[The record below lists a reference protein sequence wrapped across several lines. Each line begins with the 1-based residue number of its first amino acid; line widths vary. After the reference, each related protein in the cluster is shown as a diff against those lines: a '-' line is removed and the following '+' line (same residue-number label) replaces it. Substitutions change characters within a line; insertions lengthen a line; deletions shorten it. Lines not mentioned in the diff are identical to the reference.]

1 MKKVIL
7 CGELFDSVST
17 TVRKDMAVVVD
28 GSKIV
33 EVAPAASVDK
43 TGCEVIDLSGKFV
56 MPGLIDTHVHV
67 YFDGLVNGFA
77 PFPNQQHGEILL
89 DAMLRAQRD
98 LLAGFTSLRDCGCGK
113 FGTDISL
120 RNYINA
126 GKIHGPRL
134 CISGG
139 MIVTGAMQN
148 TYTDGAYTCNGPEEV
163 RAAARDTLG
172 KGCDQVKLM
181 VTIGVLSNG
190 NSLGACVMT
199 YEECKA
205 ACDTARSYGAI
216 TSAHAHGVEG
226 IQNAV
231 RAGITSIEHAILL
244 DEPTADMMAEAG
256 TYLVPTLVSGLKTL
270 QLADELPAHVLE
282 KERFASELHK
292 KAIGMAYRK
301 GVKLAFGTDC
311 GTPGSRHGEQADEFR
326 LMVESGVPVEQT
338 LLSATRNAAEM
349 MQWGDRVGTIEAG
362 KLADIVAF
370 DVSPF
375 DDIDTM
381 KNCTFVMKDGTT
393 YKGPNAVT
401 LTLG

>member
-7 CGELFDSVST
+7 CGELFDAATSG
-17 TVRKDMAVVVD
+17 VRKDMAIVVD
-28 GSKIV
+28 GNKIAGI
-33 EVAPAASVDK
+33 EPAAAVDK
-43 TGCEVIDLSGKFV
+43 TGCEVVDLSDKFV

-67 YFDGLVNGFA
+67 YFDGLVDGFE
-77 PFPNQQHGEILL
+77 PFPHQQHGEILL
-89 DAMLRAQRD
+89 DSMLRAQRD
-98 LLAGFTSLRDCGCGK
+98 LLAGFTSIRDCGCGK

-126 GKIHGPRL
+126 GKIHGPRM

-139 MIVTGAMQN
+139 MIVTSAMQN

-181 VTIGVLSNG
+181 VTIGILSNG
-190 NSLGACVMT
+190 SVLGACVMT
-199 YEECKA
+199 YEEIKA
-205 ACDTARSYGAI
+205 ACDTARSLGAI

-231 RAGITSIEHAILL
+231 RAGITSIEHAVLL
-244 DEPTADMMAEAG
+244 DEPTAEMMAEAG
-256 TYLVPTLVSGLKTL
+256 TYLVPTLVSGEKTL
-270 QLADELPAHVLE
+270 ALADELPPHVLE
-282 KERFASELHK
+282 KERFASDLHR

-326 LMVESGVPVEQT
+326 LMVEAGVSVEDA
-338 LLSATRNAAEM
+338 LLSATRSAAEM
-349 MQWGDRVGTIEAG
+349 MQWADRVGTIEAG

-375 DDIDTM
+375 ADINTM
-381 KNCTFVMKDGTT
+381 KNCTFVMKDGTI
-393 YKGPNAVT
+393 YKGPNAIEI
-401 LTLG
+401 TLG

>member
-7 CGELFDSVST
+7 CGELFDAVDKN
-17 TVRKDMAVVVD
+17 VRKDMAIVLDGNRITAVEPSATVD
-28 GSKIV
+28 R
-33 EVAPAASVDK
+33 
-43 TGCEVIDLSGKFV
+43 TGCEVVDLSGKFV

-67 YFDGLVNGFA
+67 YFDGLVDGFA

-89 DAMLRAQRD
+89 DCMLRAQRD
-98 LLAGFTSLRDCGCGK
+98 LLAGFTSIRDCGCGK

-126 GKIHGPRL
+126 GKIHGPRM

-139 MIVTGAMQN
+139 MIVTSSMQN
-148 TYTDGAYTCNGPEEV
+148 TYTDGAYTCNGPEEI

-181 VTIGVLSNG
+181 VTIGILSNG
-190 NSLGACVMT
+190 SVLGACVMT
-199 YEECKA
+199 YEEIKA
-205 ACDTARSYGAI
+205 ACDTARSLGAI

-231 RAGITSIEHAILL
+231 RAGITSIEHAVLL
-244 DEPTADMMAEAG
+244 DEPTAEMMAEAG
-256 TYLVPTLVSGLKTL
+256 TYLVPTLVSGTKTL
-270 QLADELPAHVLE
+270 GLADQLPAHVLE
-282 KERFASELHK
+282 KERFASELHR
-292 KAIGMAYRK
+292 KAIAMAYQK

-311 GTPGSRHGEQADEFR
+311 GTPGSRHGEQMDEFR
-326 LMVESGVPVEQT
+326 LMTECGIPVDEV

-349 MQWGDRVGTIEAG
+349 MNWNDRVGTIEPG

-375 DDIDTM
+375 RDINTM
-381 KNCTFVMKDGTT
+381 NHVSFVMKDGTI
-393 YKGPNAVT
+393 YKGDGAIT

>member
-1 MKKVIL
+1 MKKVLL
-7 CGELFDSVST
+7 CGELFDAAASG
-17 TVRKDMAVVVD
+17 VRKDMTIVVD
-28 GSKIV
+28 GNKIV
-33 EVAPAASVDK
+33 EVAPAAAVDR
-43 TGCEVIDLSGKFV
+43 TGCEVVDLSGRFV

-67 YFDGLVNGFA
+67 YFDGLVDGFA
-77 PFPNQQHGEILL
+77 PFPHQQHGEILL
-89 DAMLRAQRD
+89 DCMLRAQRD
-98 LLAGFTSLRDCGCGK
+98 LLAGFTSIRDCGCGK

-126 GKIHGPRL
+126 GKIHGPRM

-139 MIVTGAMQN
+139 MIVTSAMQN

-199 YEECKA
+199 YEEIKA

-226 IQNAV
+226 IRNAV
-231 RAGITSIEHAILL
+231 RGGITSIEHAVLL
-244 DEPTADMMAEAG
+244 DEPTAGMMAEAG
-256 TYLVPTLVSGLKTL
+256 TYLVPTLVSGEKTL
-270 QLADELPAHVLE
+270 ALADQLPPHVLE
-282 KERFASELHK
+282 KERFASDLHR

-301 GVKLAFGTDC
+301 GVRLAFGTDC

-326 LMVESGVPVEQT
+326 LMVEAGVPVEDT
-338 LLSATRNAAEM
+338 LLSATRSAAEM
-349 MQWGDRVGTIEAG
+349 MQWADRVGTIEAG

-375 DDIDTM
+375 TDINTM
-381 KNCTFVMKDGTT
+381 KNCTFVMKDGTI
-393 YKGPNAVT
+393 YKGPNAIEI
-401 LTLG
+401 TLG

>member
-7 CGELFDSVST
+7 CGELFDSVT
-17 TVRKDMAVVVD
+17 TQVQKDMAIVVD
-28 GSKIV
+28 GNAIV
-33 EVAPAASVDK
+33 AVAPKAAVDCA
-43 TGCEVIDLSGKFV
+43 GAEVIDLSDKFV

-67 YFDGLVNGFA
+67 YFDGLVDGFA
-77 PFPNQQHGEILL
+77 PFPKQHHGEILL

-113 FGTDISL
+113 FGTDLSL

-134 CISGG
+134 CVSGG
-139 MIVTGAMQN
+139 MIVTSAMQN
-148 TYTDGAYTCNGPEEV
+148 TYTDGAYTCNGPEEI

-172 KGCDQVKLM
+172 RGCDQVKLM

-199 YEECKA
+199 YDECKA

-226 IQNAV
+226 ITNAV

-244 DEPTADMMAEAG
+244 DEPTAELMAQMG
-256 TYLVPTLVSGLKTL
+256 TYLVPTLVSGEKTL
-270 QLADELPAHVLE
+270 SLADELPAHVLE
-282 KERFASELHK
+282 KERFASDLHK
-292 KAIGMAYRK
+292 KAIGLAYRK

-311 GTPGSRHGEQADEFR
+311 GTPGSRHGEQAAEFR
-326 LMVESGVPVEQT
+326 LMVESGVPVEET

-349 MQWGDRVGTIEAG
+349 MQWGDSVGTIEAG

-375 DDIDTM
+375 ADITTM
-381 KNCTFVMKDGTT
+381 ERCSFVMKDGTI
-393 YKGPNAVT
+393 YKGEGAVA